1 MWGEK
6 KLCLCSYMQKKTKL
20 CKLIVIF
27 TLIVQSNIKVKI
39 KAASMQ
45 MTVNTKPVTPTAPA
59 FQYCDKAI
67 DQNKSTCC
75 LLLLCRSSEASV
87 YTIFTRVGVN
97 NSHLSKGVNLTPKQR
112 TPEVPEEYLEHC
124 SYSLS
129 PPPPPQSPLALS
141 HELQHM
147 LRPARSPR
155 CAAAQ

>member
-1 MWGEK
+1 MGEK
-6 KLCLCSYMQKKTKL
+6 KLCLCSYMQKKPKL

-129 PPPPPQSPLALS
+129 PPASSTIPPRLV
-141 HELQHM
+141 
-147 LRPARSPR
+147 LRATAHAPS
-155 CAAAQ
+155 CTFS

>member
-1 MWGEK
+1 MGEK
-6 KLCLCSYMQKKTKL
+6 TVFMFVHAKNKTKL

-97 NSHLSKGVNLTPKQR
+97 NSHLSKGANLTPKR
-112 TPEVPEEYLEHC
+112 
-124 SYSLS
+124 
-129 PPPPPQSPLALS
+129 
-141 HELQHM
+141 
-147 LRPARSPR
+147 
-155 CAAAQ
+155 